1 MEKQQLNGF
10 SKVFVW
16 GIACLGLGII
26 IIFLCR
32 SPFNDWS
39 GESNAVLFG
48 QYGDFIGGFVGTL
61 FALVGFILLYQTLR
75 AQREALDTQ
84 KKDSEKQS
92 FENTFFNLLNVQQN
106 ITNQIKVE
114 VPVLSGYKYDGKS
127 AVYEG
132 RAFFQFAKEELTKIF
147 NSFESENHPGFY
159 DVRQEQSDDRD
170 IENANNPANGIAF
183 PEQERVRRINIITR
197 ERKIQFALEIYNINS
212 AKWQELK
219 NANEQER
226 MKGVFKCFFEKYGY
240 TFGHYFRHLY
250 NIIKFVRQYQN
261 TQLKT
266 LTHKAGRLFLD
277 ETNPYVKFIQAQMS
291 SYELMLLYYNA
302 FCFEKCYEQL
312 DHYKFLDNLPE
323 EDLVYP
329 WHNFEGALHLQNRAD
344 LLDGV

>member
-92 FENTFFNLLNVQQN
+92 FENTFFNLLNAQQN
-106 ITNQIKVE
+106 ITNQIKVT
-114 VPVLSGYKYDGKS
+114 VPVLTEYKYVGASKE
-127 AVYEG
+127 YEG
-132 RAFFQFAKEELTKIF
+132 RAFFRFAKQELTYIF
-147 NSFESENHPGFY
+147 EALMREEYPGIYDIRREEMDDKAIFDAGNPSENP
-159 DVRQEQSDDRD
+159 
-170 IENANNPANGIAF
+170 F
-183 PEQERVRRINIITR
+183 PELEVERLKNVIIR
-197 ERKIQFALEIYNINS
+197 ERRIQFAMGFYNINNNRWR
-212 AKWQELK
+212 ALKDANPQE
-219 NANEQER
+219 Q
-226 MKGVFKCFFEKYGY
+226 MKEVFKLFFSKYSY
-240 TFGHYFRHLY
+240 VFGHYFRHIY
-250 NIIKFVRQYQN
+250 NIIKFVRQYQD

-277 ETNPYVKFIQAQMS
+277 ETNRYVKFIQAQMS

-329 WHNFEGALHLQNRAD
+329 WHNLEGALHLQKRAD